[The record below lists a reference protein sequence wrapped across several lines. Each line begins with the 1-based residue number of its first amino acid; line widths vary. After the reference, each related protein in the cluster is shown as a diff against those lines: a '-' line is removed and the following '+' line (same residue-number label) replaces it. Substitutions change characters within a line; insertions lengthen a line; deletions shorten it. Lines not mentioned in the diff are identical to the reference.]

1 MNDGIIFA
9 FPIKSRMLP
18 TPILAEKP
26 VPSIGPKKGLA
37 GNKTPNFKTPNFF
50 IVGGPKCG
58 TTALDHYFSAH
69 PDIFVAKKEMHHF
82 GADLRFGSQ
91 FYRRDRDAYLAEFET
106 WGGQAC
112 VGESSVWYLF
122 SREAAAEIKA
132 FNPDARIIIMLRE
145 PTAMMYSLY
154 HQFRCDG
161 NEHLPTFEEALA
173 EEEDRRAG
181 RHISR
186 QAYFPPGLFYR
197 ATVRYAEQV
206 ERYFEAFG
214 RERVHVIIYDDFAAD
229 SAGVYADALNFLG
242 VAPADTDV
250 DFEVI
255 NGNKS
260 VRSPMMRA
268 ILYDPL
274 VRGTA
279 IALRDRVP
287 RPIFNALQ
295 KFENWFGSLNT
306 RAEKRLPMARA
317 LQLSL
322 RREFAPEVERLS
334 ALLGRDLTHWSK
346 PEPGSH

>member
-9 FPIKSRMLP
+9 FPFKSRMPP

-26 VPSIGPKKGLA
+26 IPYIGPKKGLA
-37 GNKTPNFKTPNFF
+37 GNKTPNFF

-58 TTALDHYFSAH
+58 TTALDHYFSVH
-69 PDIFVAKKEMHHF
+69 PDVFVAKKEMHHF

-91 FYRRDRDAYLAEFET
+91 FYRRDRDAYLAEFES
-106 WGGQAC
+106 WNGQAC
-112 VGESSVWYLF
+112 VGESSVWCLF

-145 PTAMMYSLY
+145 PVAMMYSLY
-154 HQFRCDG
+154 YQFRCDG

-173 EEEDRRAG
+173 AEEDRRAG
-181 RHISR
+181 RRISR
-186 QAYFPPGLFYR
+186 QAYFPQGLIYR

-242 VAPADTDV
+242 VAPAAADV
-250 DFEVI
+250 DFKVI

-260 VRSPMMRA
+260 VRSPLMRA

-287 RPIFNALQ
+287 RPIFRALQ

-306 RAEKRLPMARA
+306 RPEKRLPMARA

-334 ALLGRDLTHWSK
+334 ALLGRDLTHWSE
-346 PEPGSH
+346 PEPGSR